1 MESEARA
8 GPFCLSEQSA
18 AYRCYLLT
26 QLAHVRF
33 GYRTWLIS
41 ACTGAVELQPGL
53 ETASADV
60 AEPRAQSG
68 EYGSPSLKVNY

>member
-1 MESEARA
+1 MSYSRLAYLVAGADMESEARA

-33 GYRTWLIS
+33 G
-41 ACTGAVELQPGL
+41 
-53 ETASADV
+53 
-60 AEPRAQSG
+60 
-68 EYGSPSLKVNY
+68 